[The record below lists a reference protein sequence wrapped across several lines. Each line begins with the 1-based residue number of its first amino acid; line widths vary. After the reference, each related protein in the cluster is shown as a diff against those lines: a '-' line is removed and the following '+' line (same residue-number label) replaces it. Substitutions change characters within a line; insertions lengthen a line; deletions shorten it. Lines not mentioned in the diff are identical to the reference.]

1 MFRCSGEANA
11 ACLRLVVTPRR
22 FCSAH
27 GVLLPV
33 LDGQSPWQDIQKQE
47 GVGMAEKLVDV
58 TGLEAAMRRFVQ
70 DRGLEKS
77 NSPKN
82 LAMAVAGEA
91 GELVALFQWLTEEQS
106 RQIQPE
112 SEEGEKVQDELADV
126 LIYLVCLA
134 AKLGVDLDAAVSRKL
149 DKNVRKYP
157 PGDSAQSR

>member
-1 MFRCSGEANA
+1 
-11 ACLRLVVTPRR
+11 
-22 FCSAH
+22 
-27 GVLLPV
+27 
-33 LDGQSPWQDIQKQE
+33 
-47 GVGMAEKLVDV
+47 MAEKLVDV

-157 PGDSAQSR
+157 PGDSAPSR